1 LLTIF
6 LPGCHSPPVSDKEL
20 IDIIKAFN
28 AAKHNLGAKLI
39 WQCAICIKV
48 KNAVNQQNRQL
59 IAVKKA
65 TPRQVPAPQKAIV
78 IDDDDDETIA
88 LGGPS
93 VVPVRNATTNPEVS
107 RLSNAIVSQ
116 HSSATQDALSHSK
129 LRSFNPTSYDH
140 VRPPPGRPSGSKDKE
155 IQIIDDPF
163 LVPDPTPRASKRPQ
177 TSSSTKLQVISEF
190 IDLTISG
197 DEGGGSDD
205 ALEYL
210 TPEPTSKQIVHVE
223 EVPLILTS
231 NQVPPNPLP
240 RDARPTARKSTMTTT
255 QLPNHLLTRW
265 LNDRSTTAGDKP
277 DLWVR
282 ACLRRNQDAAS
293 RSLGSANTQ
302 PPSISPPSRR
312 KFKAHNLNESSF
324 THLRTTVF
332 LSAER
337 WLREKEANLPLE

>member
-1 LLTIF
+1 MQSPRLLTVF

-28 AAKHNLGAKLI
+28 AAKHNPGAKLI
-39 WQCAICIKV
+39 WQCATCVEV
-48 KNAVNQQNRQL
+48 KNLVNQQNRQL

-65 TPRQVPAPQKAIV
+65 TPRQVAPQKAIV
-78 IDDDDDETIA
+78 IDDNDDDEIIT
-88 LGGPS
+88 LDGPS
-93 VVPVRNATTNPEVS
+93 VVPIRNATTNSEVS

-116 HSSATQDALSHSK
+116 HDALH
-129 LRSFNPTSYDH
+129 RSFNPTSYDH
-140 VRPPPGRPSGSKDKE
+140 VQPPPGRPSGSKDKE

-197 DEGGGSDD
+197 DEGGGCDDD

-223 EVPLILTS
+223 EVPLIRTS

-240 RDARPTARKSTMTTT
+240 RDARPT

-265 LNDRSTTAGDKP
+265 LNDRNTTAGGRP
-277 DLWVR
+277 DLWAR
-282 ACLRRNQDAAS
+282 ACLRRNQDAAN
-293 RSLGSANTQ
+293 RRLGSANTQ
-302 PPSISPPSRR
+302 LPSISPPSRR

-324 THLRTTVF
+324 THLRATVF
-332 LSAER
+332 LSAEG
-337 WLREKEANLPLE
+337 WLREKEASLLLE